1 MSKYEQTS
9 KAIEQVNNAFLDV
22 HKKDMLSLYHLALM
36 GDITLDDLE
45 DIANKRGYSV
55 ADEYRTLFE
64 DLIDEDEDD

>member
-9 KAIEQVNNAFLDV
+9 KAIEQVNIAFLGV